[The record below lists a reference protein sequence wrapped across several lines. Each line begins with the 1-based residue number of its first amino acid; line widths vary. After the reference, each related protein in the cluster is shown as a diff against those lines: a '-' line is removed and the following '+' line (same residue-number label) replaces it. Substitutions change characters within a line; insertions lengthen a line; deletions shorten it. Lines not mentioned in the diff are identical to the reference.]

1 MQKLKLS
8 CMKAK
13 TNRNKLSTNLKKKVE
28 DLILFE
34 KGQ

>member
-1 MQKLKLS
+1 
-8 CMKAK
+8 MKAK

-34 KGQ
+34 KGQQK